1 MPQADGQRGLG
12 QRSEWH
18 TPDADPAPLQLFEM
32 HQWGEITACTPA
44 AAEPVAGAD
53 ALYKPL
59 PSSSCTRHEKTA
71 SSQFGEQRGEGKKK
85 RERKKNTPSKKDQ
98 NSLQNGVRLKIK
110 CETKL
115 SSSRQWRRE
124 DQWYMSLP
132 CWILSVSF
140 MNSVPMNAIKPAISE
155 PEIFTHMDPG
165 TAPQKQCWENHGNS
179 CRVLRRNRDLL
190 GRLNTGTTWIR
201 NKNGGVNLH
210 SFQPDFTPENPPI
223 ICLT

>member
-1 MPQADGQRGLG
+1 MGREDWARGVSDIHQMRTRPHCSSLKCI
-12 QRSEWH
+12 SEGKSLH
-18 TPDADPAPLQLFEM
+18 ALQLLQNPLLEQM
-32 HQWGEITACTPA
+32 HYTNRYPVVAAHVMKKQPAVSLESNGE
-44 AAEPVAGAD
+44 
-53 ALYKPL
+53 
-59 PSSSCTRHEKTA
+59 
-71 SSQFGEQRGEGKKK
+71 RGKK
-85 RERKKNTPSKKDQ
+85 REREKNTPSKKDQ

-140 MNSVPMNAIKPAISE
+140 MNSVPMNAIKPAISD

-190 GRLNTGTTWIR
+190 GRLNTGTTRIR